1 MIKGHVQVDLHNHKT
16 GLRDRIE
23 GDNMIT
29 NAMNYVIPNLI
40 GAGVS
45 ASEIMPLC
53 QRVLGGI
60 MLFDGKL
67 TEDKNNIFFHRR
79 HILLHLPEEIL
90 ILNMLTED
98 H

>member
-29 NAMNYVIPNLI
+29 NAMNYVIPNVI
-40 GAGVS
+40 GSGKTADCV
-45 ASEIMPLC
+45 MPLC
-53 QRVLGGI
+53 EKVLGGI

-67 TEDKNNIFFHRR
+67 TENKIIYFSIRGTSCCICR
-79 HILLHLPEEIL
+79 KKY
-90 ILNMLTED
+90 
-98 H
+98 

>member
-1 MIKGHVQVDLHNHKT
+1 
-16 GLRDRIE
+16 
-23 GDNMIT
+23 MIT

-40 GAGVS
+40 GAGIS

-53 QRVLGGI
+53 QRVLGGNYA
-60 MLFDGKL
+60 LDGKL
-67 TEDKNNIFFHRR
+67 TEDKNNIFFPSEAP
-79 HILLHLPEEIL
+79 LVHLPEEIL